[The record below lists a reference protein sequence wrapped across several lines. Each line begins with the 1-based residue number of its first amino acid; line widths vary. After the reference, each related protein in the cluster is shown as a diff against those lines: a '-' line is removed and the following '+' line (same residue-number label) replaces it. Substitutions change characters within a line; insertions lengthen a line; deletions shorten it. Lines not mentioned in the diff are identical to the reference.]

1 MRTSKQAVF
10 FWVLIPALMF
20 AVAGLRAQEP
30 APEPPRETQEAQ
42 EAPDAPETR
51 EEAQEAEDD
60 VERYQGGDVS
70 FGGRVVV
77 ERGEVRGGDITC
89 IGGAVLIEGTVEGQ
103 VTVIAGRLD
112 ISGTVDGDVTAIAS
126 SAALRDGA
134 TVAGTSSTSPGTC
147 SAARSRVVGD
157 LVNIGM
163 GFGLPGMGWLG
174 AIGSVFLYFA
184 VLELLLIFLTLLVV
198 SALVPERVRLISGE
212 TPVRWPG
219 ALLAGIAGYAAL
231 PIVMFL
237 LLVSV
242 LGIPLIPL
250 VWCVFFVFK
259 TMALAGVFHL
269 VGSRLG
275 RAMGR
280 EMSLLGAVLLGF
292 APFALARLVFS
303 GLGFPLSSLGWL
315 FVWMPLQVVAVGLM
329 ILTRGGG
336 RGPAAVAPAA
346 IVPELPAAPPAPA
359 AGP

>member
-1 MRTSKQAVF
+1 VL
-10 FWVLIPALMF
+10 FWVLIPALAF

-30 APEPPRETQEAQ
+30 APEPPRETREAQ
-42 EAPDAPETR
+42 DTPETP
-51 EEAQEAEDD
+51 EEVQEPEEDFG
-60 VERYQGGDVS
+60 RYQGGDVS
-70 FGGRVVV
+70 FGDRVVV
-77 ERGEVRGGDITC
+77 ERGEVRDGDITC

-126 SAALRDGA
+126 SAELRDGA
-134 TVAGTSSTSPGTC
+134 KVAGDFVNIAGSLERGK
-147 SAARSRVVGD
+147 SRVEGD

-292 APFALARLVFS
+292 APFALTRMVFS

-346 IVPELPAAPPAPA
+346 IAPEVPAAPPAPA
-359 AGP
+359 AGS